1 MAILHVEDQAVIREI
16 VRRALEAHGFSV
28 VSVDGVVA
36 AKAAVM
42 ERDDLTG
49 ALVDIRLRDGSGIDL
64 CEWIAVHRRGLAAHV
79 AFLTG
84 SADVEAR
91 ERLAKLRCRIL
102 SKPFE
107 ITDLL
112 ALAADWEGVAHVESP
127 RTGTERTPPAPSPAL
142 GEARGERFG
151 RDLYLK

>member
-1 MAILHVEDQAVIREI
+1 MAILHVEDQAVIREV

-28 VSVDGVVA
+28 VSAEGVAA

-49 ALVDIRLRDGSGIDL
+49 ALLDIRLRDGSGVDL
-64 CEWIAVHRRGLAAHV
+64 CEWIAVHRPGLAARA

-84 SADVEAR
+84 SADTDER
-91 ERLAKLRCRIL
+91 TRLAKLGCRIL

-107 ITDLL
+107 IADLL
-112 ALAADWEGVAHVESP
+112 GLAVEWEGVADGEPPGTRSEPNVAGQSP
-127 RTGTERTPPAPSPAL
+127 TL
-142 GEARGERFG
+142 GEASM
-151 RDLYLK
+151 

>member
-1 MAILHVEDQAVIREI
+1 MAILHVEDQAVIRE
-16 VRRALEAHGFSV
+16 VVQRALESHGFSV
-28 VSVDGVVA
+28 VPAEGVAA

-42 ERDDLTG
+42 ERDDLAG

-64 CEWIAVHRRGLAAHV
+64 CEWIAVHRPALAAHV

-84 SADVEAR
+84 SAEVEAR
-91 ERLAKLRCRIL
+91 ERLAKLGCRIL

-112 ALAADWEGVAHVESP
+112 ALAADWEGVADVDSP
-127 RTGTERTPPAPSPAL
+127 RTSTDRIPATPSPAL
-142 GEARGERFG
+142 GDASR
-151 RDLYLK
+151 